1 MWLRVLLLITQLSLV
16 MSTVIVITID
26 DEEQENQ
33 IAAIET
39 KVNRLEN
46 ISQAQNGTINW
57 LNKVIHELHEQ
68 LEKHQGN
75 TSENQ
80 QDQLDQLN
88 DKIKGILSCKVKFE
102 MHIKE
107 HEANVSKT
115 LQHQQKQIE
124 NLTKKNKVLQEDV
137 QYIYNHTKG
146 SYITCIYRMWENF
159 GGRKF
164 WRIWRTVYNSPK
176 FYPPIFINARIF
188 NKLPTDSPNF
198 SSPKTLEPSIR
209 QNFPP
214 PKFSHVR

>member
-1 MWLRVLLLITQLSLV
+1 MQIMWLRVLLLITQLSLV

-107 HEANVSKT
+107 HETNINKT
-115 LQHQQKQIE
+115 LQHQQKQID
-124 NLTKKNKVLQEDV
+124 NLIKKNKVLQEDV
-137 QYIYNHTKG
+137 QYIHNHMKG
-146 SYITCIYRMWENF
+146 SYITCI
-159 GGRKF
+159 
-164 WRIWRTVYNSPK
+164 
-176 FYPPIFINARIF
+176 
-188 NKLPTDSPNF
+188 
-198 SSPKTLEPSIR
+198 
-209 QNFPP
+209 
-214 PKFSHVR
+214 